1 MIIVLLTTVSLLF
14 QNIVAFSATAH
25 TEESKV
31 FTSTIDGKIRSV
43 KGNLLEASRSRAC
56 QRIRNMDLRDHITKI
71 PLEFDIEEYQKYMI
85 GHPHHKI
92 SNIMFPG
99 SQSKRILYRTKITE
113 LGEYFIQMTK
123 NPSISFYLVLDQDC
137 SLRSVYKAEVIIV
150 SSSNSFKQQFKTT
163 FFEVQQFDD
172 NERQEYPVVNFM
184 RYKLKIS

>member
-99 SQSKRILYRTKITE
+99 SQSKRILYRTKITA
-113 LGEYFIQMTK
+113 LGEYFIQ
-123 NPSISFYLVLDQDC
+123 ILDQDC